1 MAKPEEL
8 DLANG
13 GEKSGGAKKII
24 LIVVIALVGLLAVAG
39 TMVGTLWALG
49 LLPSEESA
57 VQEVEGTETEGEQV
71 QQTTKKPAVYMQ
83 IDPPFVVN
91 FDGQGKARFLQVVVE
106 VMGRDESKMEDAL
119 HHMPAIRNK
128 LLLLFSAQSYEVL
141 STVEGK
147 ELLRGQALA
156 EMQTVLTAEMDESPI
171 EDLYFTSLVM
181 Q

>member
-8 DLANG
+8 DLADKG
-13 GEKSGGAKKII
+13 GKGGSKKKII
-24 LIVVIALVGLLAVAG
+24 LIVVLVFVGLLTLVG

-49 LLPSEESA
+49 IFPPQHGESTQSAAVEEA
-57 VQEVEGTETEGEQV
+57 PVEEA
-71 QQTTKKPAVYMQ
+71 KAPAIYVK

-91 FDGQGKARFLQVVVE
+91 FDGQGKARFLQVVME
-106 VMGRDESKMEDAL
+106 FMGRDEAELEEAQ

-128 LLLLFSAQSYEVL
+128 MLLLLSSQSYDVL

-147 ELLRGQALA
+147 EQLRQQALA
-156 EMQTVLTAEMDESPI
+156 EVQAILEREVGHSAV
-171 EDLYFTSLVM
+171 EDLYLTSLVM